1 MVLRKLPKI
10 TRIAGGAETLN
21 TADFALDNYRV
32 LTFLIE
38 NGAGNELTVTVKA
51 KKSEEG
57 TAVAV
62 PFRFK
67 AVDDADYAGVTKDG
81 KTVNTE
87 GAFFVTVTAD
97 GLSRDEYDR
106 AALCLSSGTANIT
119 TVYAV
124 QSQPRYTE

>member
-10 TRIAGGAETLN
+10 TRIAGGAASLETE
-21 TADFALDNYRV
+21 DFALDNYRV

-67 AVDDADYAGVTKDG
+67 AVDDADYAGVSKDG
-81 KTVNTE
+81 KTIAAA
-87 GAFFVTVTAD
+87 GAFLVTVTAD
-97 GLSRDEYDR
+97 GLAGGGYDR

-124 QSQPRYTE
+124 ESQPRYTE